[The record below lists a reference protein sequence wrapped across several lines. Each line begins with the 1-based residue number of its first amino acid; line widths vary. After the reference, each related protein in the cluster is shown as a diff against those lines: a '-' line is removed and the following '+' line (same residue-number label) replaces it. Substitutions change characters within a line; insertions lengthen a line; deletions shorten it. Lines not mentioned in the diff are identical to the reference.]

1 MSGWDA
7 YIDSIRS
14 NIVGSNAVAV
24 ALVGQDSSIWAKDAS
39 FDISADEILKIK
51 AAVIDGDSSIYAGFT
66 LGGEK
71 FACTRVDS
79 EDKVLQGKGKGGAF
93 GKGFVGIQGT
103 GSALLI
109 AIGDD
114 TAQPGSVMVGLNA
127 VAQYLEGSGY

>member
-7 YIDSIRS
+7 YVDSIRS
-14 NIVGSNAVAV
+14 NIVGSNVAAV
-24 ALVGQDSSIWAKDAS
+24 ALVGQDGGVWAKDATFNLS
-39 FDISADEILKIK
+39 TDEILKIK
-51 AAVIDGDSSIYAGFT
+51 SAVVDGDTSIYAGFT
-66 LGGEK
+66 IAGEK

-109 AIGDD
+109 AVGDD
-114 TAQPGSVMVGLNA
+114 TAQPGHIMVGLSV
-127 VAQYLEGSGY
+127 VATALEGYGY